1 VKTGER
7 DEEMGE
13 MVLRVEA
20 AVAEAVLGSGASP
33 KFIAK
38 LGVFLANHPG
48 LIGRAAIEAMRKP
61 TDEMKAAMAP
71 WSRTTGHHEGVWIS
85 GIDAALK

>member
-1 VKTGER
+1 V
-7 DEEMGE
+7 
-13 MVLRVEA
+13 
-20 AVAEAVLGSGASP
+20 VLGSGASP

-38 LGVFLANHPG
+38 LGVFLADHPG
-48 LIGRAAIEAMRKP
+48 LIGRAAIEAMREP

-71 WSRTTGHHEGVWIS
+71 WGRTTGHHEGVWIS